1 MRNGHASRPK
11 NKRRSGLLSVWSAF
25 ALATVG
31 LCAAVAIDRSL
42 VSMTWSQTRVCADA
56 AALAGCREL
65 LTDDVLR
72 TDRDVDDRDTLAQ
85 RCRNKA
91 VDLAHQ
97 YSRNSYGTG
106 RAIPILNDDY
116 VDVLK
121 RVWNEEEGR
130 HLAIFDSFEPD
141 TVRVRLSNRNSENGS
156 GRTVNPGLFGISRA
170 VISCEATARTHDRI
184 SGFRAGPGMA
194 ILIAPFAIPEHSKQ
208 RIAGTW
214 SSTDDQCSPDQYS
227 WDEESNEIRQ
237 QSDGLA
243 ELALTILR
251 TGTQVVPG
259 QLVPIAICKSS
270 QANPFAFQM
279 KHGLQHADTSA
290 AGIELLSF
298 PRAHHSSEPDE
309 TDFDALA
316 DVWYGLIGEKRIFP
330 LADLAAHASDAG
342 LSDVV
347 AARILDVT
355 RDSDDQLQVLL
366 QPTVMSPSS
375 AVICRDESV
384 PANRYIRKI
393 ALLR

>member
-25 ALATVG
+25 ALFTVG

-42 VSMTWSQTRVCADA
+42 VSMTWSQTQVCADA

-65 LTDDVLR
+65 LTDDLIR
-72 TDRDVDDRDTLAQ
+72 IARDVDDRGALAQ
-85 RCRNKA
+85 RCRNRA
-91 VDLAHQ
+91 VDLARQHAN
-97 YSRNSYGTG
+97 NSYATG
-106 RAIPILNDDY
+106 RAIPVLTDDY

-121 RVWNEEEGR
+121 LVWNEEEGR
-130 HLAIFDSFEPD
+130 HLAIFDSFDPD
-141 TVRVRLSNRNSENGS
+141 TVRVRLSNRNLQNGS
-156 GRTVNPGLFGISRA
+156 GRPVNRGLSGISRA
-170 VISCEATARTHDRI
+170 VISCEAIARIHDRI

-194 ILIAPFAIPEHSKQ
+194 ILIAPFAIPEHFGR

-214 SSTDDQCSPDQYS
+214 SSTDDHRSPDVYS
-227 WDEESNEIRQ
+227 WDEESNKIRQ
-237 QSDGLA
+237 QSDGLP
-243 ELALTILR
+243 ELALTVLR

-259 QLVPIAICKSS
+259 QLAPIAICESS
-270 QANPFAFQM
+270 QVNPFAHQM
-279 KHGLQHADTSA
+279 KHGLRHADTSA

-316 DVWYGLIGEKRIFP
+316 GVWYGLIGEKRMFP
-330 LADLAAHASDAG
+330 LADLAAHTSDDG

-347 AARILDVT
+347 AARIMDVT
-355 RDSDDQLQVLL
+355 RESDDQLQVLL

-375 AVICRDESV
+375 AVICSDESV
-384 PANRYIRKI
+384 PVNRSIRKI